1 MFLREE
7 AEGVE
12 VVEGLEAGVDVGEE
26 ILGVAAGHVT
36 ELLNAEVRQDLLASG
51 QLVQAFWNLHLQ
63 AGGVDL
69 AVQVHLI
76 ESWFWGRGK

>member
-12 VVEGLEAGVDVGEE
+12 VVEGLEAGVDVCEE

-36 ELLNAEVRQDLLASG
+36 ELLDAQVR
-51 QLVQAFWNLHLQ
+51 
-63 AGGVDL
+63 
-69 AVQVHLI
+69 
-76 ESWFWGRGK
+76 